1 MKKKIFFALIPIVV
15 IGIIGFT
22 IYKDA
27 LKTIKHPFVTKD
39 EAIEI
44 KVSKGDTL
52 NSVIN
57 SLYENKK
64 IGNLLLVKWYIKNQK
79 LDTNIKP
86 GTYKLSKDT
95 SLDNLVKSL
104 GEGNYNENAIK
115 VTIPEG
121 YTIDAMASLLQEK
134 GVISKDE
141 FLNSCKTYPLPDYV
155 KKDPSRK
162 YALEGF
168 LFPNTYEFIKGS
180 KGKDIID
187 IMVKNFDNT
196 IKDIE
201 KKTGKNI
208 DKAEIDKVITMA
220 SIVEREAEQAE
231 ERPIVASVFY
241 NRQKINMK
249 MESCATVEYA
259 LGIHKTIYTYKDIE
273 TPSPYNTYIV
283 SGLPVGPICNPGRDS
298 IVAALQPEQTKY
310 LFFVS
315 KFDGTG
321 KHFFSEN
328 YEKFTQDTKISNAN
342 LEKMKK

>member
-1 MKKKIFFALIPIVV
+1 MKKKIFFALIPLLAIC
-15 IGIIGFT
+15 IIGFM

-27 LKTIKHPFVTKD
+27 LKTIKHPFITND
-39 EAIEI
+39 ETIEV
-44 KVSKGDTL
+44 KVGKGDTL
-52 NSVIN
+52 NNVMN
-57 SLYENKK
+57 SLSENKK
-64 IGNLLLVKWYIKNQK
+64 IGNVLLVKWYIKNQK
-79 LDTNIKP
+79 LNTNIKP
-86 GTYKLSKDT
+86 GTYKLPKDI

-121 YTIDAMASLLQEK
+121 YTIDAIAALLQEK
-134 GVISKDE
+134 GIIGKDD
-141 FLNSCKTYPLPDYV
+141 FLNSLKTYPLPEYI
-155 KKDPSRK
+155 KKDPNRK

-168 LFPNTYEFIKGS
+168 LFPDTYEFIKGS
-180 KGKDIID
+180 KGNDIIG

-208 DKAEIDKVITMA
+208 DKADMDKVITMA

-249 MESCATVEYA
+249 LESCATVEYA
-259 LGIHKTIYTYKDIE
+259 LGVHKTIYTYKDIA

-283 SGLPVGPICNPGRDS
+283 SGLPVGPICNPGGDS
-298 IVAALQPEQTKY
+298 IAAALQPEQTKY